1 MEPLKGLA
9 SFYSLNLLTLPGTFI
24 NARHGWPF
32 KFSYLP
38 ATGDTK
44 MSADQVDGVHPS
56 DQNILLQD
64 PMRAWDRISDAGLYG
79 TWARGT
85 VEFPNGG
92 HLQGI
97 QRGVAGDRP
106 YLVLSGSSD
115 TESYFVTLVFDSDK
129 EAALSEQS
137 AESVHYPTISKD
149 PLRHAGGIQLIGD
162 ILVVGAEDNEGKNH
176 SAVFFYD
183 LSNPRVPKELK
194 VKVERLGEPY
204 RSTAGAVGIVKQED
218 RHILAVAT
226 WDADTIDFYTS
237 NGLPLCDEG
246 CQFNFMKRWEIAA
259 ADKTEWIDQNWGHY
273 QGLNLFSDMAGNL
286 YAAGFNDLVNADW
299 MDLYALNLAHTPDK
313 MLVKVGKKRVAL
325 TKGSHFRYGGGLWL
339 RSSDELVGYATERN
353 VGDQTHL
360 GELWVS

>member
-1 MEPLKGLA
+1 
-9 SFYSLNLLTLPGTFI
+9 
-24 NARHGWPF
+24 
-32 KFSYLP
+32 
-38 ATGDTK
+38 

-137 AESVHYPTISKD
+137 AESVHYTTISKD

-194 VKVERLGEPY
+194 VKVELPVRWVLSNRRIVTFWRWRPGMQIQ
-204 RSTAGAVGIVKQED
+204 STF
-218 RHILAVAT
+218 ILPT
-226 WDADTIDFYTS
+226 
-237 NGLPLCDEG
+237 G
-246 CQFNFMKRWEIAA
+246 CRFAMKA
-259 ADKTEWIDQNWGHY
+259 
-273 QGLNLFSDMAGNL
+273 FSL
-286 YAAGFNDLVNADW
+286 IL
-299 MDLYALNLAHTPDK
+299 
-313 MLVKVGKKRVAL
+313 
-325 TKGSHFRYGGGLWL
+325 
-339 RSSDELVGYATERN
+339 
-353 VGDQTHL
+353 
-360 GELWVS
+360 